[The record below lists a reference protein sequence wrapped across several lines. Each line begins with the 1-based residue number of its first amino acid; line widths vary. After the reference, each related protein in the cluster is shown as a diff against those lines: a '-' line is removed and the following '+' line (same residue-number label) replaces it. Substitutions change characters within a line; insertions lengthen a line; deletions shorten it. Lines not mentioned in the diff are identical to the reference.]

1 MSAEISSARPDVDGL
16 SELSVGVAAHEEI
29 RRRRVA
35 SILEQGGLTVTA
47 QALKPDDLPDR
58 CKSRVPDAIVLVWD
72 ELGSVEIASLGH
84 VRAQLSRSRVVAVA
98 TSPSGRSVRE
108 ALDKGVDGIVMEAQL
123 EACLAIAVRSVCSGQ
138 LSLPPQLRDTVAK
151 PALSAREK
159 QALAMVVL
167 GFSNGE
173 IAKKLHLA
181 ESTVKNH
188 LSSAFAKMGV
198 RSRNE
203 AAALILDS
211 QTGLGTGV
219 LSISD
224 E

>member
-1 MSAEISSARPDVDGL
+1 MSAELPSAYPNVDRL
-16 SELSVGVAAHEEI
+16 PELSVGIVARDQI

-35 SILEQGGLTVTA
+35 SVLEQGRLTVTA
-47 QALKPDDLPDR
+47 RTLEADDLISR
-58 CKSRVPDAIVLVWD
+58 CRNQAPDAVVLVCD
-72 ELGSVEIASLGH
+72 ELGSEEVASIGD
-84 VRAQLSRSRVVAVA
+84 VRARLPESQVVAVA
-98 TSPSGRSVRE
+98 TSAGGRRLRD
-108 ALDKGVDGIVMEAQL
+108 ALDKGANGVVMEAQL
-123 EACLAIAVRSVCSGQ
+123 EACLALAVRSVCSGQ
-138 LSLPPQLRDTVAK
+138 LSLPAQLRGTVAR

-173 IAKKLHLA
+173 IARKLHLA

-188 LSSAFAKMGV
+188 LSSAFAKLGV
-198 RSRNE
+198 GSRNE

-211 QTGLGTGV
+211 DAGLGTGV

>member
-1 MSAEISSARPDVDGL
+1 MSAEISSARPTAHRL
-16 SELSVGVAAHEEI
+16 PELSVGVAAHDEI
-29 RRRRVA
+29 HRRRVA
-35 SILEQGGLTVTA
+35 SVLEQGGLNVTV
-47 QALKPDDLPDR
+47 QALGPDDLISR
-58 CKSRVPDAIVLVWD
+58 CKTRPPDAIVLVWD
-72 ELGSVEIASLGH
+72 ELGSEEIAWLGQVH
-84 VRAQLSRSRVVAVA
+84 ARLPRAQIVAVA
-98 TSPSGRSVRE
+98 TSATGRSARE
-108 ALDKGVDGIVMEAQL
+108 ALEKGVDGVVMEAQL
-123 EACLAIAVRSVCSGQ
+123 EDCLAVAVRSVCSGQ
-138 LSLPPQLRDTVAK
+138 LSLPPQLREAFAK

-188 LSSAFAKMGV
+188 LSSAFTKLGV

-203 AAALILDS
+203 AAALILDAE
-211 QTGLGTGV
+211 TGLGTGV

-224 E
+224 Q